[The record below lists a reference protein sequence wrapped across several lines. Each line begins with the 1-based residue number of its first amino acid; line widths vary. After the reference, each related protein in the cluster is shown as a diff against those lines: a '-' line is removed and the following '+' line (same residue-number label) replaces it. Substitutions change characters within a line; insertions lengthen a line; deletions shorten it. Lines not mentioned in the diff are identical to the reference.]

1 VLLVTLVPRSPRSF
15 ALAATVAAVTLLAGA
30 CGGSSSHASSQS
42 GSNSSVSSNAI
53 VWPRPDNTGAAIN
66 AAGLPALPAEAL
78 SVHYHAHLDVI
89 IDGQPV
95 IVAQYIGIDIV
106 NRRISPLH
114 THDSSGIIHVESPE
128 PTTYTLGQF
137 FTEWAVRLTAQC
149 IDTYCAGPT
158 RQNIATVN
166 GQTFN
171 GDPSTIPFFPH
182 AQITLWSGP
191 PGPPPP
197 LPSSYNFPRGD

>member
-1 VLLVTLVPRSPRSF
+1 LLAVTLVSRTPRPAALTAVAAVVTLLVT
-15 ALAATVAAVTLLAGA
+15 A
-30 CGGSSSHASSQS
+30 CGGSASHGSQS
-42 GSNSSVSSNAI
+42 GSTGSAGSNAI
-53 VWPRPDNTGAAIN
+53 VWPRPDNTAAAIK

-95 IVAQYIGIDIV
+95 IVAQYIGIDLK
-106 NRRISPLH
+106 NGRISPLH
-114 THDSSGIIHVESPE
+114 THDTSGIIHIESPE

-137 FTEWAVRLTAQC
+137 FTQWAVRLTAQC
-149 IDTYCAGPT
+149 INTSCVGPT

-171 GDPSTIPFFPH
+171 GDPSTIPFSPH
-182 AQITLWSGP
+182 QQITLWSGP
-191 PGPPPP
+191 PGPPPS
-197 LPSSYNFPRGD
+197 LPGSYNFPPGL

>member
-1 VLLVTLVPRSPRSF
+1 MLAVTLVSRTPRPA
-15 ALAATVAAVTLLAGA
+15 ALAAIVAVVTLLASA
-30 CGGSSSHASSQS
+30 CGGSSSNGSQS
-42 GSNSSVSSNAI
+42 GSTSSASPNAI
-53 VWPRPDNTGAAIN
+53 VWPRPDNTAAAIK

-95 IVAQYIGIDIV
+95 IVAQYIGIDLK
-106 NRRISPLH
+106 NGRISPLH
-114 THDSSGIIHVESPE
+114 THDTSGIIHIESPE

-137 FTEWAVRLTAQC
+137 FTQWAVRLTAQC
-149 IDTYCAGPT
+149 INTYCVGPT

-171 GDPSTIPFFPH
+171 GDPSTIPFSPH
-182 AQITLWSGP
+182 QQITLWSGP
-191 PGPPPP
+191 PGPPPS
-197 LPSSYNFPRGD
+197 LPGSYNFPPGL

>member
-1 VLLVTLVPRSPRSF
+1 VFRSSGRP
-15 ALAATVAAVTLLAGA
+15 ALAAFVAAVTLLATA
-30 CGGSSSHASSQS
+30 CGGSSSHAQS
-42 GSNSSVSSNAI
+42 GSTSSVSSNAI
-53 VWPRPDNTGAAIN
+53 LWPRPDNTGAAIK

-95 IVAQYIGIDIV
+95 IVPPYIGIDIK
-106 NRRISPLH
+106 NRQISPLH
-114 THDSSGIIHVESPE
+114 THDASGIVHIESPE

-149 IDTYCAGPT
+149 IDSFCAGPT

-166 GQTFN
+166 GQTFS
-171 GDPSTIPFFPH
+171 GDPSTIPFSPH
-182 AQITLWSGP
+182 QQITLWSGP
-191 PGPPPP
+191 PGPPPQ
-197 LPSSYNFPRGD
+197 LPSSYNFPQGY